1 MNWIIKLVIDNWSWF
16 AIICSLIWG
25 FYGCGEEIRDE
36 EKEYKEGVEKR
47 ECWHRCIWLIG
58 IFLSEFIGSFIGW
71 ICLYVLVF
79 HYNTKPL
86 TLGSFDVF
94 LGIVAVLGITGYA
107 YRLADAIGKKADAIC
122 EVDDKTTKTE
132 SKK

>member
-1 MNWIIKLVIDNWSWF
+1 MDLLINNYNWLWLLF

-25 FYGCGEEIRDE
+25 FYGCKVGNKKFWGKKFK
-36 EKEYKEGVEKR
+36 EKKDWDKWIEPVS
-47 ECWHRCIWLIG
+47 

-107 YRLADAIGKKADAIC
+107 YRLADAIGKAKD
-122 EVDDKTTKTE
+122 EQ
-132 SKK
+132 